1 MTPEVFQ
8 QFVRIGNFT
17 ENERDA
23 KFLAAMG
30 LCGEAGEVSELIKKH
45 LLHKKPL
52 DRAELRRELGDVMWY
67 LFHAMN
73 SFDFTYQ
80 EVAEQNVVKLCDRYP
95 KQYGEP
101 RDWLEEKE
109 TRHSG
114 LGEPIK
120 CVDKPT

>member
-23 KFLAAMG
+23 KFLSALG
-30 LCGEAGEVSELIKKH
+30 LCGEAGEVSEHIKKH
-45 LLHKKPL
+45 LLHGKEL
-52 DRAELRRELGDVMWY
+52 DRGELRKELGDVMWY

-73 SFDFTYQ
+73 TFGFTFQ
-80 EVAEQNVVKLCDRYP
+80 EVAEQNVVKLCERHP

-101 RDWLEEKE
+101 SDWLEK
-109 TRHSG
+109 
-114 LGEPIK
+114 
-120 CVDKPT
+120 